1 MLDRISQLYT
11 EWKSLQPLKPEDQ
24 RRLDEKFR
32 LEFNYNSNHIEGN
45 TLTYGQTKL
54 LLIFGTTEG
63 VHELREYEEMKAHD
77 VALKM
82 IIEEAQDKERPLTEN
97 FIRTL
102 NETILVRP
110 FWKDAQTPDG
120 QSTRM
125 EVKVGEY
132 KSRPNHVRTATDD
145 IFHYASVEETPVMMK
160 DLVNWYNAEIIKAE
174 LTPLEIASLLHYRY
188 IRIHPFEDGNG
199 RVARL
204 LVNYVLFRYEYPMV
218 IIQTKDKNNYLRT
231 LNRCDVEVG
240 LEPSQGVNASIGKI
254 QPFIEYIGEQLVHS
268 FDISIKA
275 GKGESIEEE
284 DDFEKQLTLL
294 QRKLK
299 RSEIERPSF
308 NKEYYK
314 EIMEQVYYPLAEK
327 INESLIL
334 INKFFR
340 KNEIFGGFSLKGDN
354 GGYLRINPLVRDN
367 DGYNSDHINS
377 VSEVFFQYNSSN
389 SLNPK
394 LKNLSIEIK
403 VKITFKVDEYL
414 IDCISSRK
422 YNYGQYPTLEDLDGI
437 IGQYKQ
443 EVLNK
448 LDNAIK

>member
-63 VHELREYEEMKAHD
+63 VDELREYEEMKAHD

-204 LVNYVLFRYEYPMV
+204 LVNYVLFR
-218 IIQTKDKNNYLRT
+218 
-231 LNRCDVEVG
+231 
-240 LEPSQGVNASIGKI
+240 
-254 QPFIEYIGEQLVHS
+254 
-268 FDISIKA
+268 
-275 GKGESIEEE
+275 
-284 DDFEKQLTLL
+284 
-294 QRKLK
+294 
-299 RSEIERPSF
+299 SE
-308 NKEYYK
+308 
-314 EIMEQVYYPLAEK
+314 
-327 INESLIL
+327 
-334 INKFFR
+334 
-340 KNEIFGGFSLKGDN
+340 
-354 GGYLRINPLVRDN
+354 
-367 DGYNSDHINS
+367 
-377 VSEVFFQYNSSN
+377 
-389 SLNPK
+389 
-394 LKNLSIEIK
+394 
-403 VKITFKVDEYL
+403 
-414 IDCISSRK
+414 
-422 YNYGQYPTLEDLDGI
+422 
-437 IGQYKQ
+437 
-443 EVLNK
+443 
-448 LDNAIK
+448 